1 MMCSERYAHHQHD
14 RRQCAFQTYALL
26 SNITSTMGI
35 TRLYSKCIVVGRGQF
50 CCVVEHLFAPSTVVV
65 LWLMMFC
72 SVVWEYQHVLPL
84 VAGIL
89 LQRPRFDPKPVLMG
103 LLVDRVALVQ
113 VFLQYFSFP
122 CP

>member
-1 MMCSERYAHHQHD
+1 MMYSERYVHHQHD
-14 RRQCAFQTYALL
+14 RRQHTFQTYALL

-35 TRLYSKCIVVGRGQF
+35 TRLYSRCIVVGTGHF
-50 CCVVEHLFAPSTVVV
+50 CGVVEHLFAPSTVVV
-65 LWLMMFC
+65 LWLMIFC

-89 LQRPRFDPKPVLMG
+89 LQIPRFDPKPVLMG